1 MKVLYIASIVGK
13 SGFFT
18 VRNLLPRL
26 KEEYSPDFIIANGD
40 MASVSGGI
48 EKSGALSLHKMGI
61 DVITAGDHV
70 FANKGLRES
79 LASMPYILRPCNLP
93 KMSIGCGIFQKNDV
107 AIISLLGRIGQYKML
122 ADNPFCLIEEVLKEI
137 KSKVIII
144 DFVSH
149 ATGEKKALFFMLK
162 GCVSAIIGGGTLVAT
177 NDFTIYED
185 EKKKTAYITDA
196 GRTGSYN
203 SVSGY
208 IPSYKIEEYL
218 TCLPNYPRD
227 CWKDLALQGVFIEFD
242 GEGNATKGER
252 VFMRIKNGKERNSHK
267 T

>member
-13 SGFFT
+13 SGLFT
-18 VRNLLPRL
+18 VRNLLPGL

-48 EKSGALSLHKMGI
+48 EKSGVLSLHKMGI
-61 DVITAGDHV
+61 DVITAGDHI

-79 LASMPYILRPCNLP
+79 LDSMPYILRPLNLP
-93 KMSIGCGIFQKNDV
+93 KMSVGVGIFQKNDV

-177 NDFTIYED
+177 NDFAIYED
-185 EKKKTAYITDA
+185 EK
-196 GRTGSYN
+196 TGSYN

-242 GEGNATKGER
+242 GEGNAIKGER

-267 T
+267 A